1 MDPLDLWGNSKPEAL
16 VRTTIVVPCYNE
28 ASRWNAGAF
37 IAAGNVKNLSF
48 LFVDDGSLDA
58 TASVLESTAAQM
70 PRSRVLGLP
79 ENGGK
84 GEAVR
89 QGLRA
94 ALADGA
100 EAVGYLDADL
110 STPLAE
116 MLRIVSIVKPGT
128 RDVVLGSRVLLLG
141 TMVRRNPV
149 RHYLGRAFA
158 TAASA
163 TLGIPVYDTQCGAK
177 CFSRQEALEAAL
189 REPFHSRW
197 AFDVELLGRLLI
209 GVDGATPVAL
219 NRFVEVPL
227 RQWVD
232 VGGSKVRPLD
242 FPRMALE
249 LIKIRSHLAALR

>member
-1 MDPLDLWGNSKPEAL
+1 MDPLDLYGSPTTEAP
-16 VRTTIVVPCYNE
+16 VHTTIVVPCYNE
-28 ASRWNAGAF
+28 ESRWDAGAF
-37 IAAGNVKNLSF
+37 IAAGNVKSLSF

-58 TASVLESTAAQM
+58 TAGVLHSTAAQM
-70 PRSRVLGLP
+70 PRSRVLRLTK
-79 ENGGK
+79 NSGK

-110 STPLAE
+110 STPISE
-116 MLRIVSIVKPGT
+116 ILRISAVIKPGT

-177 CFSRQEALEAAL
+177 CFSRHEALEAAL
-189 REPFHSRW
+189 RDPFHSRW
-197 AFDVELLGRLLI
+197 AFDVELLGRLLRGI
-209 GVDGATPVAL
+209 GGAPGIPL
-219 NRFVEVPL
+219 ERFAEVPL
-227 RQWVD
+227 RQWTH
-232 VGGSKVRPLD
+232 VGGSKISPLD
-242 FPRMALE
+242 FPRMAFE
-249 LIKIRSHLAALR
+249 LVKIRRHLAALR